1 MRHAILLELRA
12 LETNTE
18 ARDLVREMIRIYSMR
33 AERREL

>member
-12 LETNTE
+12 LENHTD
-18 ARDLVREMIRIYSMR
+18 ARDQVREMIGIYARR